1 MKTGKL
7 VCVLVSFYFLF
18 FFWFLFFS
26 RLLCHCG
33 SFFSLPVWLCVRVG
47 RRLGWH
53 HKPLRCH
60 NAVGWRLV
68 ERRRGRNGETRIF
81 LEKLMFSYITSAKT
95 RILFFLVLYKCNY
108 RNHVNTNKKSRTTN
122 RTSHDKDYTLLTC
135 TRVFINY
142 ETYVLVHSFFTQI
155 NKKVNKKLN
164 REAGK

>member
-1 MKTGKL
+1 M
-7 VCVLVSFYFLF
+7 LVSFYFLF

-33 SFFSLPVWLCVRVG
+33 SFFFSLPVWLCVRVG

-60 NAVGWRLV
+60 NAAGWRLV

-81 LEKLMFSYITSAKT
+81 LEKLMFSYIISAKT

-122 RTSHDKDYTLLTC
+122 RTSHDKDYTLLTYTCLHKLLNICSC
-135 TRVFINY
+135 TLILY
-142 ETYVLVHSFFTQI
+142 SD
-155 NKKVNKKLN
+155 
-164 REAGK
+164 